1 MKDEKFINID
11 IKFFTRC
18 LFVGIIILFPQT
30 LAALV
35 FNGIIW
41 SIVFAV
47 ASSVVIV
54 IYGYYL
60 FNRVKNDVEYIT
72 ENVESLYLKPNQF
85 ESIKKR
91 FENKYIQNLSRRF
104 NDLAE
109 YLNLTV
115 ENLSKEKT
123 KLSAVLDTMADGVI
137 VLDQQRGISL
147 VNQSAIL
154 SFEIKLESFE
164 GVKFIEV
171 VRDHEIQ
178 KMVDECLKNGEI
190 SVGEVEVSN
199 GGFFNVL
206 AIPLLSADKLRN
218 EGVLITFNDISRFRR
233 LENTRREFV
242 ANVSHELRNPLAG
255 IKALTETL
263 ENFDD
268 LEKNVRKEFIDRINE
283 DVDRMTNL
291 INDLLELSKLESGQV
306 KTNIM
311 PIEISLLFN
320 SLGTSF
326 SKKYDDMDIALDFE
340 IPNPSYTIF
349 GEFGMLT
356 QVFTNLLE
364 NSLRFTEAGDSVK
377 VSAKENDGTI
387 SIVVVDNGIGI
398 DKEHLPHVFERFYK
412 VERSRSDVG
421 TGLGLSIVKHI
432 VQYLN
437 GEVSINSELGV
448 GTHVEVVFKKI

>member
-1 MKDEKFINID
+1 
-11 IKFFTRC
+11 
-18 LFVGIIILFPQT
+18 
-30 LAALV
+30 
-35 FNGIIW
+35 
-41 SIVFAV
+41 
-47 ASSVVIV
+47 
-54 IYGYYL
+54 
-60 FNRVKNDVEYIT
+60 VKNDVEYIS
-72 ENVESLYLKPNQF
+72 ENVESLYSNPNEF
-85 ESIKKR
+85 ENITKR
-91 FENKYIQNLSRRF
+91 FEDKYIQNLSRRF
-104 NDLAE
+104 NGLAE
-109 YLNLTV
+109 HLNHTV

-123 KLSAVLDTMADGVI
+123 KLAAVLDTMADGVI
-137 VLDQQRGISL
+137 VLDQQGLISL
-147 VNQSAIL
+147 VNQSALL

-171 VRDHEIQ
+171 VREHEIQ
-178 KMVDECLKNGEI
+178 KMVDECLNSGEI
-190 SVGEVEVSN
+190 SVGEIEVSS

-206 AIPLLSADKLRN
+206 AIPLLSADKLKN
-218 EGVLITFNDISRFRR
+218 EGVLITFHDRSRFRR

-340 IPNPSYTIF
+340 IPNPSYTIL

-364 NSLRFTEAGDSVK
+364 NSLRFTESGDSVK
-377 VSAKENDGTI
+377 VSVKENDGTI
-387 SIVVVDNGIGI
+387 SILVDDNGIGI

-412 VERSRSDVG
+412 ADRSRSDLG
-421 TGLGLSIVKHI
+421 TGLGLAIVKHI

-448 GTHVEVVFKKI
+448 GTHVEVMFKKI